1 MSPARLLCA
10 VVNDACGFVRRQK
23 LQDREK
29 RPPELSEPHI
39 RRRQRRR
46 QRDPSV
52 TDSQIKNRRAAI
64 SGNSRNCSKCGP
76 ESAGVGVWCRLVHI
90 SGVEGAP
97 VDRSTHYDRRRH
109 TRTFCPLVGRTG
121 GQRIQSGG
129 STGNWAAVQ
138 RDERIKLIT
147 ARLRRTDGR
156 RQLQCRC
163 LASTCGSKQRQRQ
176 LFFFAGWMQCCVR
189 SRLWCEQQTEYCR
202 TA

>member
-76 ESAGVGVWCRLVHI
+76 ESAGVGVWCRLVNI

-109 TRTFCPLVGRTG
+109 TRTFCPLVERTG

-129 STGNWAAVQ
+129 PWRVDGQLGGSAAGRAHQANHCQTETDRQTATAAVQ
-138 RDERIKLIT
+138 VPCLNL
-147 ARLRRTDGR
+147 RLQTTPAPTVLLR
-156 RQLQCRC
+156 
-163 LASTCGSKQRQRQ
+163 
-176 LFFFAGWMQCCVR
+176 WMDAVLR
-189 SRLWCEQQTEYCR
+189 VQQTLV
-202 TA
+202 